1 MSAPETTEL
10 PAALRQQ
17 SLAPHLIILPL
28 QAAIEAIDH
37 FARAGRRLESW
48 EGWVKM
54 RDGGRARSLAH
65 SGSFALPG
73 EAQRAAEAARTGM
86 QHAQARWDRNPEY
99 PNATLYFG
107 LTFAR
112 AT

>member
-1 MSAPETTEL
+1 
-10 PAALRQQ
+10 
-17 SLAPHLIILPL
+17 
-28 QAAIEAIDH
+28 
-37 FARAGRRLESW
+37 
-48 EGWVKM
+48 M

-73 EAQRAAEAARTGM
+73 EAQRAADAARTGM
-86 QHAQARWDRNPEY
+86 QHAQARWDRDPEY